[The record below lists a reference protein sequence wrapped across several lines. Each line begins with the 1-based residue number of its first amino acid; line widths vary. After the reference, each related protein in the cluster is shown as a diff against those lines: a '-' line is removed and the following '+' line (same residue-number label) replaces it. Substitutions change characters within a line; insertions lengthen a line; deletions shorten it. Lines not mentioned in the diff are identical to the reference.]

1 MRLTIA
7 EVEAT
12 PAHRLL
18 QEPEER
24 RRELARDINAAAYLR
39 GSFVLRSGA
48 STNYYLDKY
57 LFATRPTVLRRLAD
71 LLGSRVPEDIVRIAG
86 PALGAV
92 PIATAVS
99 LETGLPFVIV
109 RPAAREYGGRTQIEG
124 ELHPDERV
132 LVIEDVVSTGSGA
145 FSAAKALRAAG
156 ASVSGVLAVVDRCQ
170 GGREAIEAGG
180 LAFDALFTIDELRG
194 EEG

>member
-7 EVEAT
+7 DLEAT
-12 PAHRLL
+12 PAHQLL
-18 QEPEER
+18 QAPETR
-24 RRELARDINAAAYLR
+24 RQELARDINAAAYLR
-39 GSFVLRSGA
+39 GSFVLRSGVL
-48 STNYYLDKY
+48 TDYYLDKY

-71 LLGSRVPEDIVRIAG
+71 LLGSRVPEDIVRLAG

-132 LVIEDVVSTGSGA
+132 LVIDDVVSTGSGA
-145 FSAAKALRAAG
+145 VSAAEALRTAG

-170 GGREAIEAGG
+170 GGREAIESRG

-194 EEG
+194 EE

>member
-18 QEPEER
+18 QQPEER
-24 RRELARDINAAAYLR
+24 RRELAQDIGAAAYLR
-39 GSFVLRSGA
+39 GSFVLRSGDA
-48 STNYYLDKY
+48 SDYYLDKY
-57 LFATRPTVLRRLAD
+57 LFETRPTVLRRLAD
-71 LLGSRVPEDIVRIAG
+71 LLVNRVPEDVVRIAG
-86 PALGAV
+86 LALGAV
-92 PIATAVS
+92 AVAVAVS

-109 RPAAREYGGRTQIEG
+109 RASAREHGGRARIEG

-132 LVIEDVVSTGSGA
+132 LVIEDVVSTGGGA
-145 FSAAKALRAAG
+145 LAAAEALRAAG
-156 ASVSGVLAVVDRCQ
+156 ATVSGVLAVVDRCQ
-170 GGREAIEAGG
+170 GGREAVESAG

-194 EEG
+194 GAS